1 MNEKVKKAVALR
13 YDSEESRAPLVV
25 AKGKGEIA
33 EKIIKLAKEKG
44 IPITEDKNLVEA
56 LIKLDLY
63 EEIPPEL
70 YEAVARV
77 IAFVALKLK
86 NL

>member
-1 MNEKVKKAVALR
+1 MNEEIKKAVALK
-13 YDSEESRAPLVV
+13 YDPEEDKAPLVV
-25 AKGKGEIA
+25 AKGRGEVA
-33 EKIIKLAKEKG
+33 ERIIKLAKEKG

-56 LIKLDLY
+56 LIKIDLY
-63 EEIPPEL
+63 EEIPSEL
-70 YEAVARV
+70 YEAVAKV